1 MFTGSN
7 VSLEFESYTI
17 SEDFGN
23 LTVVIT
29 TEGDILTPLV
39 LQLEAKGI
47 SADHELDFDLQPAL
61 QEIQLLPGETRREVN
76 IQIIDDQ
83 LPEDDELFILF
94 LSYSGIELL
103 TLLLTEANVTIL
115 DDDSK

>member
-1 MFTGSN
+1 MFT
-7 VSLEFESYTI
+7 VSLEFESYDI
-17 SEDFGN
+17 SEEFGN

-29 TEGDILTPLV
+29 REGDILTPLV

-47 SADHELDFDLQPAL
+47 SADHGLDFDLQPAL
-61 QEIQLLPGETRREVN
+61 RDIQLLPGEIRKEVT
-76 IQIIDDQ
+76 IQIIDDR
-83 LPEDDELFILF
+83 LPEDDELFVLI
-94 LSYSGIELL
+94 LSYSRTESL